1 MMILFSGIRFPND
14 FSFFDHFAAAAQFF
28 RKILELRQTILH
40 RQDDVFIIEMSSRL
54 ELEVLQ
60 NGGINIEK
68 SIGIGVISQDMPSA

>member
-28 RKILELRQTILH
+28 WKILELRQTILH
-40 RQDDVFIIEMSSRL
+40 RQDGVFIIEMSSRL

-68 SIGIGVISQDMPSA
+68 SIGIGVIGQDMPST

>member
-1 MMILFSGIRFPND
+1 MMILFYGIRFPND

-40 RQDDVFIIEMSSRL
+40 RQDGVFIIEMSSRL

-68 SIGIGVISQDMPSA
+68 SIGIGVIGQDMSST

>member
-14 FSFFDHFAAAAQFF
+14 FSLFEHFSAAAQFF

-40 RQDDVFIIEMSSRL
+40 RQDGVFIIEMSSRL

-68 SIGIGVISQDMPSA
+68 SIGIGVIGQDMSST